1 MKRKM
6 ITRDC
11 AECSN
16 KFRSM
21 DESRTL
27 CKVCEAEAHARL
39 NAAFA
44 ALAVQRKADNA
55 RTAMDRR
62 VRFAAARVDMRIDIE
77 DLLEP

>member
-16 KFRSM
+16 KFRSI
-21 DESRTL
+21 DATSTL
-27 CKVCEAEAHARL
+27 CKTCQADANARL
-39 NAAFA
+39 NAAIA
-44 ALAVQRKADNA
+44 ALAAQRKAGNA
-55 RTAMDRR
+55 RTAMERR
-62 VRFAAARVDMRIDIE
+62 IRFAAARADVRIDID